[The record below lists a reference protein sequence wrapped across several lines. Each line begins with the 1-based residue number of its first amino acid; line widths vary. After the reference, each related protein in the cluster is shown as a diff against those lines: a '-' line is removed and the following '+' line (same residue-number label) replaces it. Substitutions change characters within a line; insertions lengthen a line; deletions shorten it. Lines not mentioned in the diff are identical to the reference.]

1 MAKVRCTWVDR
12 PTINGFEVGMVFEAE
27 KVSEGF
33 FTLTGLV
40 WAKRKS
46 AKKMAAYVASKIPV
60 KPTMHTLPFDGK
72 LWKFE
77 LVE

>member
-27 KVSEGF
+27 EVSEGF
-33 FTLTGLV
+33 FTINSLV
-40 WAKRKS
+40 WARRK
-46 AKKMAAYVASKIPV
+46 
-60 KPTMHTLPFDGK
+60 LPFDGK